1 VQFQIYTSFHLS
13 IPGGGGGGGG
23 GGEEASGEES
33 VSQREDEWIKISDE
47 CFST

>member
-13 IPGGGGGGGG
+13 IPGGGG

>member
-13 IPGGGGGGGG
+13 IPGGG